1 VDAVYAL
8 VWQPD
13 ECHVCRAAQPAFAE
27 DHTSPKV
34 SAEEATND
42 EWKSQALA
50 SALAHEEDDW
60 KRRTETTGRIRD

>member
-1 VDAVYAL
+1 V
-8 VWQPD
+8 P
-13 ECHVCRAAQPAFAE
+13 
-27 DHTSPKV
+27 
-34 SAEEATND
+34 AEEATND